1 MSVVCRIIHLHAQ
14 SASVSIVK
22 PGWLLIVVHM
32 KQSLLV
38 LMLNTLAGGDWSSSP
53 TVPKFPDVHLNVNC
67 AVNCPLAVFLV
78 YLTATDTC
86 LYWSRLLPT
95 ARQVKW
101 WSSSVVTTDPTSP
114 SSDMSRWCK
123 LELIAPPSGREQ
135 PCDVAG
141 FDSRSTTKAK
151 SAKTIDAMT
160 RLILLLQ
167 ERLNVLACK
176 IAFLHVHRTAGITL
190 QQVR

>member
-1 MSVVCRIIHLHAQ
+1 MSAVCRSIHLHAQ
-14 SASVSIVK
+14 SATASIVK
-22 PGWLLIVVHM
+22 AGWLPVVVHT

-101 WSSSVVTTDPTSP
+101 WSSSVVERVVPAPPTD
-114 SSDMSRWCK
+114 RYRERK
-123 LELIAPPSGREQ
+123 LVLIAPPSGREQ
-135 PCDVAG
+135 SCNVAG
-141 FDSRSTTKAK
+141 IDSRSKTNAK
-151 SAKTIDAMT
+151 SAKTVDSTTSMT
-160 RLILLLQ
+160 LLWQ
-167 ERLNVLACK
+167 N
-176 IAFLHVHRTAGITL
+176 
-190 QQVR
+190 